1 MAFNISPQVNIYEVE
16 PNGLAV
22 QSRGNV
28 CGATAGMAQWGAVN
42 KPTEITK
49 GFDEFVE
56 KFFPPVEATATSFFI
71 VKDFLQYNDKL
82 LFNRVVGSNARNA
95 SFQRASSDANHEYI
109 SINSA
114 PHLEINEKTT
124 EPNAMIDIVVDGQV
138 VDTVSSN
145 AFGQARIKIPVPA
158 GKQIVW
164 MRLTK
169 TTA

>member
-1 MAFNISPQVNIYEVE
+1 MAFEISPQVNIYEVE
-16 PNGLAV
+16 STGLAV
-22 QSRGNV
+22 QMKGNV
-28 CGATAGMAQWGAVN
+28 CGATAGTAQWGAVN

-56 KFFPPVEATATSFFI
+56 KFFPPVEASATSFFV

-82 LFNRVVGSNARNA
+82 LFNRVVGSKARNA
-95 SFQRASSDANHEYI
+95 TFQRASSDVNHEYI

-114 PHLEINEKTT
+114 PHLEINERTT
-124 EPNAMIDIVVDGQV
+124 EPNAMIDIVVDGEV
-138 VDTVSSN
+138 VDTVSSD
-145 AFGQARIKIPVPA
+145 ALAQARIQIPVPA